1 MPSPEELIGVRPPAT
16 VDAQG
21 SARFPSPI
29 RADRGQWR
37 GRSSTGSTRPKPLS
51 SAGSGERGNGAEDSS
66 SRTIMLFFQWC
77 CMSFGYSQ
85 IASKDLA
92 VWPASARW
100 KIRCMRQ

>member
-51 SAGSGERGNGAEDSS
+51 SAGSGGRGNGAEDSS
-66 SRTIMLFFQWC
+66 SHTIMLFFQWC
-77 CMSFGYSQ
+77 SQ

-100 KIRCMRQ
+100 KIWCMRQ